1 MAQEKEQK
9 VYDFLDAL
17 GISYKRYEHPPVYTV
32 EEAEKY
38 WEEIGG
44 THCKNLFLRDAKGKR
59 HFLVV
64 LEHTKKADLKKLAE
78 QIASGRLSFASDR
91 RLEKYLGLEAGA
103 VSPFGLINDSQKNV
117 ELILDADLKGKEQI
131 SFHPNVN
138 TATISLS
145 FNDFERFLKKTG
157 HRVSYIRL

>member
-1 MAQEKEQK
+1 MIQEKEQK

-64 LEHTKKADLKKLAE
+64 LEHSKKADLKKLAE
-78 QIASGRLSFASDR
+78 QIASDRLSFASDR
-91 RLEKYLGLEAGA
+91 RLEKYLGLEAGS
-103 VSPFGLINDSQKNV
+103 VSPFGLINDTQKSV
-117 ELILDADLKGKEQI
+117 ELILDADLKGKDQI

-138 TATISLS
+138 TATISLT
-145 FNDFERFLKKTG
+145 FNDFERFLQKTG

>member
-78 QIASGRLSFASDR
+78 QIVSDRLSFASDR
-91 RLEKYLGLEAGA
+91 RLEKYLGLEAGS